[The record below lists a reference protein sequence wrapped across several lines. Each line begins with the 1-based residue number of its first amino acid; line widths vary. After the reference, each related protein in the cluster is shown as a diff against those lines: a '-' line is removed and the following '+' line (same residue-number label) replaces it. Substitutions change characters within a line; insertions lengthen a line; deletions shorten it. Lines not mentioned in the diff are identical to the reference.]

1 MAVVTLPAAAP
12 DDGTAPD
19 DGPAPTVATPAPT
32 VATPVPPVATP
43 APPVATPVPPGTSAR
58 SHRRTHIDWELIDC
72 GLSGHHLVGTDA
84 AQVRPQDDLVV
95 RAIGSARWYRCLR
108 CDAWIALDPPARP
121 TRQTVPGRDEIDLP
135 LRGSALR
142 DRFVLRLIAVE
153 RVVHIVILTLL
164 VVAIFIFASH
174 KRTLDDDYT
183 RILAD
188 LQGTFGGTTG
198 RHGILAD
205 INRLFSI
212 KTTYLYLIG
221 IGLAA
226 YTAVLGLETVG
237 LWYDRRWAEYLTF
250 VETSILLPYEIY
262 ELTHGVSTLKVIGLV
277 LNLGILVYLAS
288 GHRLFGVRGG
298 LAALRARREQ
308 SNSWEAI
315 EAATPG
321 RRP

>member
-1 MAVVTLPAAAP
+1 MAAVTLPAASP
-12 DDGTAPD
+12 SDDASP
-19 DGPAPTVATPAPT
+19 PAQ
-32 VATPVPPVATP
+32 
-43 APPVATPVPPGTSAR
+43 VPPGASAR
-58 SHRRTHIDWELIDC
+58 SRRKRTHIDWELIDC
-72 GLSGHHLVGTDA
+72 GISGHHLVGTDA
-84 AQVRPQDDLVV
+84 ARVGPDDDLFV
-95 RAIGSARWYRCLR
+95 RDVGSVRWYRCLR
-108 CDAWIALDPPARP
+108 CDAWTALAPPAHP

-142 DRFVLRLIAVE
+142 DRFVLRVIAIE
-153 RVVHIVILTLL
+153 RVVHVVVLTLL
-164 VVAIFIFASH
+164 VVGIFVFASH

-205 INRLFSI
+205 INRLFAI
-212 KTTYLYLIG
+212 RTEYLYLIG

-226 YTAVLGLETVG
+226 YTAVLALETVG

-250 VETSILLPYEIY
+250 VETSVLLPYEIY
-262 ELTHGVSTLKVIGLV
+262 ELAHGVSALKVIGLV
-277 LNLGILVYLAS
+277 LNLAILLYLAL
-288 GHRLFGVRGG
+288 GHRLFGLRGG
-298 LAALRARREQ
+298 LAGLRARRER

-321 RRP
+321 RWT